1 MREELLP
8 YYERELTFIRQMAAE
23 FAEKYPKPAKRLM
36 LEKNTCEDP
45 HVERLIQAFALL
57 CGRVHHKL
65 DDEFPEIAE
74 SLMEMLYPHFLKPIP
89 SQAIAQFELDPAQS
103 VPASTRIPSG
113 VSVHSRAVNGQFCS
127 FRTCYPVTLWP
138 LRVQAASVSTANRFA
153 GNGIASDAAAVIQ
166 IEMQC
171 AGGLRLSQVPI
182 DSLRFYLNGD
192 SGAVNKLYEC
202 LFLNVLQV
210 SLRPLPAG
218 TDAAPVFL
226 APNVLQQVGFGRQEG
241 MLPYSDRSFLGY
253 RLLQEYFTFPEKF
266 YFFDLTG
273 LDQVDRSRFGASF
286 EILIHLKQIEPHH
299 LTVLEQNV
307 NRNTFALGCTPIVNL
322 FERIAEPI
330 RVSQTKTEYRVIPD
344 QHRQSATEVYSID
357 RVTSTATYLEE
368 PQDYHPFYA
377 LRHGAHE
384 AQKHFWYAHR
394 RPSFRKNDKGTE
406 TYISLVNLGFNP
418 SLPPDETLTLHVTC
432 TNRDQASSLDLSGQF
447 GELEAEDVSLVRA
460 RCIRK
465 PTATVRPP
473 NRRGLQW
480 RLISHLSLN
489 HLSIVGHEALQ
500 EILRLY
506 DFSGD
511 LEIRRQIAGIVDV
524 QSSSSVGRVNSDV
537 GVTFCRG
544 TDVIIEFD
552 QDQYVGTGVFLLSSV
567 LQRFLAL
574 YSAVNSF
581 TRVTAK
587 TQTGMVKQWA
597 PMAGE
602 QVLL

>member
-23 FAEKYPKPAKRLM
+23 FAQKYPKPARRLM
-36 LEKNTCEDP
+36 LDENTCEDP

-74 SLMEMLYPHFLKPIP
+74 SLMEVLYPHFLKPVP
-89 SQAIAQFELDPAQS
+89 SQAIAQFELDPSQS
-103 VPASTRIPSG
+103 APASTRIPAG
-113 VSVHSRAVNGQFCS
+113 MAIHSKAVNGQFCS

-138 LRVQAASVSTANRFA
+138 LRVTAASTSPANRFA
-153 GNGIASDAAAVIQ
+153 GAGIAPDVAAVIRL
-166 IEMQC
+166 EMQC
-171 AGGLRLSQVPI
+171 AGALRLSQVPVE
-182 DSLRFYLNGD
+182 SLRFYLNGD
-192 SGAVNKLYEC
+192 TGAVNRLYEC
-202 LFLNVLQV
+202 LFLNALRV
-210 SLRPLPAG
+210 SLRPLPAA
-218 TDAAPVFL
+218 DAAPVFL
-226 APNVLQQVGFGRQEG
+226 PASSLQQVGFSRQEG
-241 MLPYSDRSFLGY
+241 TLPYSDRSFPGY

-266 YFFDLTG
+266 LFLDLTG
-273 LDQVDRSRFGASF
+273 IDRVDRSQFGASF
-286 EILIHLKQIEPHH
+286 EILIHLKQLEPHT

-307 NRNTFALGCTPIVNL
+307 GANTFALGCTPIVNL
-322 FERIAEPI
+322 FQRIAEPV
-330 RVSQTKTEYRVIPD
+330 RVSQTKAEYRVIPD
-344 QHRQSATEVYSID
+344 QHRQLATEVYSID
-357 RVTSTATYLEE
+357 RVTSTATYLKE
-368 PQDYHPFYA
+368 PQEYHPFYA
-377 LRHGAHE
+377 IRHGADE
-384 AQKHFWYAHR
+384 AHKHFWYAHQ
-394 RPSFRKNDKGTE
+394 RPSFRKNDKGME
-406 TYISLVNLGFNP
+406 TYISLVDLGFNP

-432 TNRDQASSLDLSGQF
+432 TNRDQASSLPLSGEF
-447 GELEAEDVSLVRA
+447 GELEPEDFSLVRA

-465 PTATVRPP
+465 PTAAVRPP
-473 NRRGLQW
+473 HRRGLQW

-489 HLSIVGHEALQ
+489 HLSIVGHQALQ

-506 DFSGD
+506 DLSDD

-524 QSSSSVGRVNSDV
+524 QSRSSVGRVSSET

-544 TDVIIEFD
+544 TDVVIEFD
-552 QDQYVGTGVFLLSSV
+552 EDQYVGTGVFLMSSV

-587 TQTGMVKQWA
+587 TQKGVVKQWA